1 MDENALLLLGL
12 LRMQSQHGYQMNEFI
27 ETNLGR
33 LTAMK
38 KPTAY
43 ATLDRLHR
51 QGDVAVQTE
60 QQGNFPARKVYSIT
74 PDGEAHFFALLR
86 TSLSA
91 VPLLHSTTDVGILFL
106 DELPLSEAIMC
117 LTERLTQLD
126 ALIAMH
132 ERAPTQ
138 GYGVNVDLA
147 LEQFLVL
154 LRANQSWLQSVLYRL
169 KRDR

>member
-1 MDENALLLLGL
+1 MDEKALLLLGL
-12 LRMQSQHGYQMNEFI
+12 LRVQSQHGYQINEFI

-60 QQGNFPARKVYSIT
+60 RQGNFPARKVYSIT
-74 PDGEAHFFALLR
+74 PTGEAHFFVLLR
-86 TSLSA
+86 ASLAS
-91 VPLLHSTTDVGILFL
+91 VPLLHSTTDIGLLFL
-106 DELPLSEAIMC
+106 EDLPLPDAIAC

-132 ERAPTQ
+132 ERAPRH
-138 GYGVNVDLA
+138 GYGVSVDLA
-147 LEQFLVL
+147 LEQFIVV
-154 LRANQSWLQSVLYRL
+154 LRADREWLATVLHRL
-169 KRDR
+169 KNDQ